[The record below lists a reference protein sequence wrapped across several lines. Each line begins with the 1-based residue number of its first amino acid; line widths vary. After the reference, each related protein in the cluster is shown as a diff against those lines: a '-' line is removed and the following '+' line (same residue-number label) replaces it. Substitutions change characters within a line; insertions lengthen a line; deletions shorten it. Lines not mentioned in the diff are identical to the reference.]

1 MLDQEE
7 HSAETR
13 QRRRV
18 IKGRTPLESKIEKST
33 EQEEKEKESATKTN
47 QPYQTV
53 PLSKK

>member
-33 EQEEKEKESATKTN
+33 EQEEKESATKTN